1 MRFLFG
7 KASSITAKEKVDN
20 YKIYANV
27 EKNYLDKILE
37 RFDILRHKKGGL
49 KVGQVRIDMQK
60 TMQKHCGVFR
70 TKEILAEGIKK
81 IQKVSESFDEISISD
96 KSMIFNTDLVEALE
110 LDNLIAQSKVT
121 LTSAINRNES
131 RGAHAR
137 EDFPERNDQDWLVH
151 SLTWL
156 NEDGNTEFDTRPVHL
171 NTLTNNTQT
180 IPPKK
185 RVY

>member
-1 MRFLFG
+1 
-7 KASSITAKEKVDN
+7 
-20 YKIYANV
+20 
-27 EKNYLDKILE
+27 
-37 RFDILRHKKGGL
+37 
-49 KVGQVRIDMQK
+49 
-60 TMQKHCGVFR
+60 MQKHCGVFR
-70 TKEILAEGIKK
+70 NKEILNEGIKK
-81 IQKVSESFDEISISD
+81 INEISESFSEVFISD

-156 NEDGNTEFDTRPVHL
+156 NEDGNIEFDTRPVHL

>member
-1 MRFLFG
+1 
-7 KASSITAKEKVDN
+7 
-20 YKIYANV
+20 
-27 EKNYLDKILE
+27 
-37 RFDILRHKKGGL
+37 
-49 KVGQVRIDMQK
+49 MQK
-60 TMQKHCGVFR
+60 IMQKHCGVFR
-70 TKEILAEGIKK
+70 NKEILEEGINK
-81 IQKVSESFDEISISD
+81 IQKVSESFDEVSISD

>member
-1 MRFLFG
+1 
-7 KASSITAKEKVDN
+7 
-20 YKIYANV
+20 
-27 EKNYLDKILE
+27 
-37 RFDILRHKKGGL
+37 
-49 KVGQVRIDMQK
+49 MQK

-70 TKEILAEGIKK
+70 NEEILREGIKK
-81 IQKVSESFDEISISD
+81 INEVCDSFNDISISD

-110 LDNLIAQSKVT
+110 LENLIVQSKVT

-131 RGAHAR
+131 RGAHSR
-137 EDFPERNDQDWLVH
+137 EDFPERNDDDWLVH

-156 NEDGNTEFDTRPVHL
+156 NDKGNVVFDTRPVHL
-171 NTLTNNTQT
+171 NTLTNHIQS

>member
-1 MRFLFG
+1 
-7 KASSITAKEKVDN
+7 
-20 YKIYANV
+20 
-27 EKNYLDKILE
+27 
-37 RFDILRHKKGGL
+37 
-49 KVGQVRIDMQK
+49 
-60 TMQKHCGVFR
+60 
-70 TKEILAEGIKK
+70 
-81 IQKVSESFDEISISD
+81 
-96 KSMIFNTDLVEALE
+96 MIFNTDLVEALE

-137 EDFPERNDQDWLVH
+137 EDFPERNDEDWLVH
-151 SLTWL
+151 SLTWI
-156 NEDGNTEFDTRPVHL
+156 NEEGNIKFDTRPVHL